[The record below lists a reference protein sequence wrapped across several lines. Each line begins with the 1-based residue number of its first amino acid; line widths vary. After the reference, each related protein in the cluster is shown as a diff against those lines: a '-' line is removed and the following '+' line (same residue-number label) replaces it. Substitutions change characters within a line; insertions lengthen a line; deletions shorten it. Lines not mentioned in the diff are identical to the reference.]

1 MFVAFGNRNYRN
13 YWFTNAFSVVG
24 SWMQASAQQWYVL
37 GLAPDPAT
45 GVRWLALVS
54 ACQFLPT
61 LLLSLFAG
69 VILDRLERRKVL
81 MASQILLMTS
91 AVVLGVLILRQE
103 ASFTVV
109 AFLAILSGIGNAFD
123 IPARQS
129 LVPQLVERAQLANAV
144 ALNSLLFNLG
154 RVLGASAFGLLAPVV
169 GIATIYFLNAAS
181 FLGFLLVLFGLRLQQ
196 DSHQSQNLWQ
206 EIGAGLGYV
215 WQTPTVRAPILLLAA
230 LSVTVINFSIIIP
243 VFAKNALG
251 LQEGGF
257 GLLGAA
263 FGAGA
268 MASALLQAQF
278 GGSSKILRMNI
289 GAWLLTLGVGGLS
302 FTPNLP
308 LACLL
313 LFVAGAGMITYTIN
327 ANATVQL
334 ATPDA
339 LRGRVMSVYT
349 LVFAGLNPV
358 GALLVG
364 QLMALLGVRNG
375 IALVASLAALA
386 CLLLR
391 PREIVV

>member
-1 MFVAFGNRNYRN
+1 MFTAFQNPNYRN
-13 YWFTNAFSVVG
+13 YWFTNAFSVIG

-45 GVRWLALVS
+45 GVRWLAIVS

-69 VILDRLERRKVL
+69 VVLDRLERRKVL
-81 MASQILLMTS
+81 MASQLLLMAS
-91 AVVLGVLILRQE
+91 ALTLGVLILRNQ
-103 ASFTVV
+103 ASFEVV
-109 AFLAILSGIGNAFD
+109 AFLALISGIGNAFD

-129 LVPQLVERAQLANAV
+129 LVPQLVERAQLSNAV

-154 RVLGASAFGLLAPVV
+154 RVLGAAAFGLLAPVV
-169 GIATIYFLNAAS
+169 GLSTIYFINGAS
-181 FLGFLLVLFGLRLQQ
+181 FLGFLLVLLRLRLIQ
-196 DSHQSQNLWQ
+196 DSHQSQNVWQ
-206 EIGAGLGYV
+206 EIGVGLGYV
-215 WQTPTVRAPILLLAA
+215 WQTPAVRAPILLLAA
-230 LSVTVINFSIIIP
+230 LSVTVINFNIMIP
-243 VFAKNALG
+243 VFAKNALR

-257 GLLGAA
+257 GLMGAA

-268 MASALLQAQF
+268 MTSALLQAQF

-289 GAWLLTLGVGGLS
+289 GAWLLTISVGSLALV
-302 FTPNLP
+302 PNLL
-308 LACLL
+308 LACLV

-349 LVFAGLNPV
+349 LVFAGLNPA

-364 QLMALLGVRNG
+364 QLMALLGARNG
-375 IALVASLAALA
+375 IVVVAGLAALA
-386 CLLLR
+386 CIALR
-391 PREIVV
+391 PREAVF